1 MYRKSRDRSR
11 ALAVLQ
17 QATRR
22 RLASYLGLSVSTPVS
37 NLAAAS
43 AAVSGRN
50 YQDVLYLLD
59 SPAAH
64 DDASLLELA
73 NTLSALE
80 KEVRG
85 T

>member
-1 MYRKSRDRSR
+1 MVRR
-11 ALAVLQ
+11 AKFASSD
-17 QATRR
+17 ARGEPMPMTRR
-22 RLASYLGLSVSTPVS
+22 PRSS
-37 NLAAAS
+37 LAAAS

-50 YQDVLYLLD
+50 YQDVLHLLE

-73 NTLSALE
+73 NTLQALE